1 MPELN
6 VFGADVNEG
15 EPEIKKRQEPA
26 RKQGRR
32 SRSVRDAHTIAA
44 ADFSRGAS
52 GLIGNDTN

>member
-1 MPELN
+1 M
-6 VFGADVNEG
+6 
-15 EPEIKKRQEPA
+15 KKRQEPA